1 MEEFDSTI
9 FDMALTSKRVEK
21 WLKRTKFEESRY
33 IERYN
38 NFRNELSEKQKE
50 ELDQVKGNLK
60 DFYEENLS
68 DNFSMFFNLG
78 IKIGM
83 ELKETFLRFDDL
95 LLY

>member
-21 WLKRTKFEESRY
+21 WLKKTKFEESRY

-50 ELDQVKGNLK
+50 ELDQIKGSIK
-60 DFYEENLS
+60 DFYEDALLDNLS
-68 DNFSMFFNLG
+68 MFLNLG

-83 ELKETFLRFDDL
+83 ELKETLLRFDDL